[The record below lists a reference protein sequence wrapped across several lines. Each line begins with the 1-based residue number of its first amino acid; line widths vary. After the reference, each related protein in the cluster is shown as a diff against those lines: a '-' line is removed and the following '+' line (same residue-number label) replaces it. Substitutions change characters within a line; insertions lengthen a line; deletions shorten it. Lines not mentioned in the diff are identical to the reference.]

1 MTAWLSVLVPLLVMF
16 FAGHLVKAIGLIAV
30 VSAALVLIVWMLL
43 PGLFD
48 QCLDQGLE
56 FLAIDRIART
66 RRARRSGN
74 GHSCLPDSV
83 ALVLLASC

>member
-1 MTAWLSVLVPLLVMF
+1 LDCLNALTATAKTVESF
-16 FAGHLVKAIGLIAV
+16 DRRAERR
-30 VSAALVLIVWMLL
+30 SDAAAPRAL

-48 QCLDQGLE
+48 EGFDL
-56 FLAIDRIART
+56 LAIDAIAGA

-83 ALVLLASC
+83 ELVLLASC